1 MCTLWTP
8 GLKSNKPFGAIICTF
23 FTLKITGVIICRFW
37 TTKHRSY
44 IPLGLSFTH
53 GSPGLRPNRSLWPSF
68 VHFRPLEVV
77 RCTLLTQGLRPSRP
91 LGPSF
96 VHLRP
101 QCSEHLDHW
110 GPSVVHIKPSRP
122 LGPSFVQFQPYDSDP
137 IDHRDIKR

>member
-68 VHFRPLEVV
+68 VH
-77 RCTLLTQGLRPSRP
+77 
-91 LGPSF
+91 
-96 VHLRP
+96 LRP

-110 GPSVVHIKPSRP
+110 GPSVVVHLKPSRP